1 MILGSEIGDKW
12 GGNNVQYMISN
23 QVPSLLYNIFVLAM
37 YYVYVKR
44 KESYWKFIVQNF
56 KDRKM
61 AISLLPAPSEPA
73 SEGEKQNLI
82 SAPEEAP
89 GGPGGVAG
97 QNMYFGNPVAQMQS
111 MYKIQPAWHMPIQMP
126 KKQQLLMNSSA
137 FVQMEHGK
145 TIKENDNGPVT
156 NEFNV
161 IVCIILLL
169 GGIANL
175 GLSRAYLLETEAQLV
190 ILSLV
195 MFCVLEIGRSHLFSY
210 FWYAITE
217 EKKPADKYERFA
229 IVFIDFVVLL
239 LQLFIVFIWQ
249 YTMGGLIGVTD
260 GVVTNTRWVLVFI
273 LVLFLITRLI
283 SVGQAIVEVFC
294 LPCCSKQEKID
305 ESYTSSLQNMTLVYS
320 ELVIYVIVMLVFIL
334 FLFSQSLPMKY
345 IENPEKNL
353 IFHEQMIY
361 QQTKEVSDKANPTCG
376 VGIQKN
382 TLISDNKELCDYNSD
397 NVYKLSPVTMKVFAW
412 TRFYILQEDS
422 KTRPEVLFCSNGL
435 EQHWGQ
441 CKNLFLYGGSLGQT
455 WDDTV
460 KSAIKVTS

>member
-1 MILGSEIGDKW
+1 
-12 GGNNVQYMISN
+12 
-23 QVPSLLYNIFVLAM
+23 
-37 YYVYVKR
+37 
-44 KESYWKFIVQNF
+44 
-56 KDRKM
+56 
-61 AISLLPAPSEPA
+61 
-73 SEGEKQNLI
+73 
-82 SAPEEAP
+82 
-89 GGPGGVAG
+89 
-97 QNMYFGNPVAQMQS
+97 
-111 MYKIQPAWHMPIQMP
+111 MPIEIP

-137 FVQMEHGK
+137 FVQQEHGK
-145 TIKENDNGPVT
+145 VMTDKDDGPVT

-229 IVFIDFVVLL
+229 IVFIDFVVFL

-249 YTMGGLIGVTD
+249 YTMQGLISVTD
-260 GVVTNTRWVLVFI
+260 SVVTNTRWVLFVVV
-273 LVLFLITRLI
+273 VLFLITRLI

-294 LPCCSKQEKID
+294 LPCCFQQAAID
-305 ESYTSSLQNMTLVYS
+305 KRYKTSVQNMTLVYS

-361 QQTKEVSDKANPTCG
+361 QKTKEVSDKANPTCG

-382 TLISDNKELCDYNSD
+382 TLISDNKELCTHHSD
-397 NVYKLSPVTMKVFAW
+397 NVYKLSPVTMKIFAW

-422 KTRPEVLFCSNGL
+422 TTRPEVLFCSNGL

-441 CKNLFLYGGSLGQT
+441 CKNLFLYGGNLGQK
-455 WDDTV
+455 WDATV
-460 KSAIKVTS
+460 KTATGVT